1 MGDNKGET
9 AKKQT
14 QQSQQQQLSP
24 SPKDPLEESPE
35 TRPHHHQ
42 QPPSV
47 VVTGAP
53 FISTPL
59 YVPIGATSSPFD
71 QQFDTVTVT
80 PKRPRYATAQWKI
93 LPSPSQQQQTQT
105 PIVTSES
112 SPSGPSPSTNPTP
125 IVAST
130 TTTNPQT
137 QQLHATAASC
147 SDTAS
152 SPPHSPITSLLA
164 ASGHETSKTE
174 GQQLHHQLRKGKYV
188 SPVWKPN
195 EMLWLARAW
204 RVQYQG
210 GYDASGTSSR
220 TEHLETGQI
229 TGEVTVQSTRG
240 KTRADKDAEVAE
252 FLQRHGVNR
261 DAKTAG
267 TKWDNM
273 LGEFRKVY
281 EWERGSEGDQ
291 MRKSYFR
298 ISPYERKQRKLP
310 TSFDEEV
317 FEELS
322 QFMGSRM
329 RTSSRGPPAIASD
342 DDGSRTA
349 LTGARALP
357 PPLLSKKMTI
367 LSQNATLFFWAAR
380 TKQVMTS
387 GAEAYF
393 HGSRGSMLGFETSM
407 DVVAGTSSSSKER
420 RRIGKIR
427 MTWEES
433 VSLWAEEGENR
444 GRVRVQGSSFLNADE
459 LTFFDDS
466 MVACTMEAFEDGPLK
481 GFVERAHPSIEPS
494 IRSIPPGEFQ
504 DPTEYYVGCLRVPP
518 TALPNLFELSWYL
531 QEPPPEELRFP
542 LRRDVYRDLPPG
554 KERFF
559 ATTSE
564 LLDCRVVIVRKDS
577 SSSVDTLQDQ
587 WPNVTGF
594 VRNFCLWRGEETDQ
608 LREGL
613 IDPSSS
619 IVEKLLWTYMD
630 IPYILGYYAVGYLVT
645 FCALYR
651 SQDRIIRTDLCTL
664 DLSSPVERLKA
675 LVPCYRIA
683 GLLPLLAERCFN
695 NVNNGGTLKQL
706 TFSDFERVDAGDGGI
721 IEMTPNTV
729 TRFFPNRRKWAAVKE
744 IYDFL
749 DQRIPHAEFIYLSRE
764 KDLALVFKPRGVK
777 FKPTNCE
784 QLVEALKY
792 VTKALVALHDLSFMH
807 RDLSWDKVMR
817 RGDGENEWFVCGF
830 DEAVVAPQLN
840 PHETVE
846 ARGRYAPEMG
856 RGLHGVKV
864 DVWGVGHLVKTC
876 GLCPSGVPKMLKELQ
891 NSAASTIFHDFCS
904 NMAIDIPAIVVS
916 SNYRLAP
923 ENRLPAAYDDAE
935 EVFQWIKNSQ
945 LDWLR
950 EHADYNRCFIMG
962 SSAGANIAYHA
973 GFRVGGEVGSLEPL
987 KIKGLILHHP
997 FIGGTQRTESELRL
1011 VNDLHLPLSVSDLM
1025 WDLSLPIGVDR
1036 DHEYCNPTANGGSK
1050 LWENMRLLGWRVL
1063 VTGCDGDPT
1072 IDRQMELVE
1081 MLRAKNVGI
1090 ASHFSEGGYHVVE
1103 LKEPSKFKT
1112 LVLVLKEFMFSSADD

>member
-137 QQLHATAASC
+137 QQLHATAASS

-152 SPPHSPITSLLA
+152 SPPHSPIPSLLA

-357 PPLLSKKMTI
+357 PPPPFKEDDYSVP
-367 LSQNATLFFWAAR
+367 AR

-481 GFVERAHPSIEPS
+481 GFSVDRFVSGQQVKVFGRRKSCPSASASSGFVERAQLPSIEPS

-564 LLDCRVVIVRKDS
+564 LLDCRGIAFDILSSVIRTNPCISGGNASSRDSFIGIWDDCINRVVSKFCSVEVVIVRKDS

-683 GLLPLLAERCFN
+683 GLLPLLAERCFS

-830 DEAVVAPQLN
+830 DEAV
-840 PHETVE
+840 

-891 NSAASTIFHDFCS
+891 NRCLDQNPEQRPTAADCYHHLLQ
-904 NMAIDIPAIVVS
+904 VQS
-916 SNYRLAP
+916 S
-923 ENRLPAAYDDAE
+923 
-935 EVFQWIKNSQ
+935 
-945 LDWLR
+945 LR
-950 EHADYNRCFIMG
+950 
-962 SSAGANIAYHA
+962 SS
-973 GFRVGGEVGSLEPL
+973 SS
-987 KIKGLILHHP
+987 
-997 FIGGTQRTESELRL
+997 GGT
-1011 VNDLHLPLSVSDLM
+1011 
-1025 WDLSLPIGVDR
+1025 
-1036 DHEYCNPTANGGSK
+1036 Y
-1050 LWENMRLLGWRVL
+1050 
-1063 VTGCDGDPT
+1063 
-1072 IDRQMELVE
+1072 
-1081 MLRAKNVGI
+1081 
-1090 ASHFSEGGYHVVE
+1090 
-1103 LKEPSKFKT
+1103 
-1112 LVLVLKEFMFSSADD
+1112 